1 MKAERAKIFAPY
13 DALRGMYAKLRQV
26 EETKVERAE
35 LSEDVLEYL
44 NRFFSNLHE
53 GHRIYLSYYD
63 DRSGDYLGVKGTVVS
78 FTSDK
83 KRIVLIPDCVPARE
97 RLSRDDEV
105 TCCEVAFSDIRDAR
119 FVE

>member
-26 EETKVERAE
+26 EETRVERAE

-105 TCCEVAFSDIRDAR
+105 TCEVAFSDIRDAR

>member
-13 DALRGMYAKLRQV
+13 DALRGMYGRLRRV
-26 EETKVERAE
+26 EETRVERAE

-63 DRSGDYLGVKGTVVS
+63 DRSGDYLAVKGEVVS
-78 FTSDK
+78 FTADG
-83 KRIVLIPDCVPARE
+83 KRIVLIPDEV
-97 RLSRDDEV
+97 LSKGQISKGEGE
-105 TCCEVAFSDIRDAR
+105 TCEVAFSDIRDAR
-119 FVE
+119 FIE

>member
-78 FTSDK
+78 FTSDR
-83 KRIVLIPDCVPARE
+83 KRIVLIPDCVPVKGK
-97 RLSRDDEV
+97 LSRDEDA
-105 TCCEVAFSDIRDAR
+105 TCEVAFSDIRDAR
-119 FVE
+119 FIE

>member
-13 DALRGMYAKLRQV
+13 DALRGMYGRLRQV
-26 EETKVERAE
+26 EETRVERAE

-63 DRSGDYLGVKGTVVS
+63 DRSGDYLAVRGEVVS
-78 FTSDK
+78 FTADG
-83 KRIVLIPDCVPARE
+83 KRIVLIPDEVLVRGQG
-97 RLSRDDEV
+97 SRDRK
-105 TCCEVAFSDIRDAR
+105 TTAEVAFADIRDAG
-119 FVE
+119 FIE